1 MGFSFCICFISLC
14 SCSAVRIKFCAIRA
28 GVKNYKSIIKEKE
41 EAYYTVEV
49 IISKILITSYINH
62 DKFVSVNN
70 ILREYYETKEKIKHP
85 ETSVEN
91 II

>member
-1 MGFSFCICFISLC
+1 MC

>member
-1 MGFSFCICFISLC
+1 MC

-28 GVKNYKSIIKEKE
+28 GVKNYKSIVKKEE
-41 EAYYTVEV
+41 EAYYTIEV
-49 IISKILITSYINH
+49 IISKILITLYISH
-62 DKFVSVNN
+62 DKFFSVNN
-70 ILREYYETKEKIKHP
+70 ILREYYETKEEIKHP